1 MRGTV
6 LQYDDNAGAG
16 FISGDDGERYRFS
29 RADLQQLTP
38 LARGVPVDFRVD
50 GEDAR
55 EIFLLDAA
63 PDAPVLHLGAN
74 AQYSRPSSVG
84 PDVVEEDLSG
94 WDYFTRCLGFRYAV
108 FSGRA
113 RRSEYWYFTLFI
125 ALLMLC
131 IMLVGALF
139 VAADDTGGPVVLIG
153 LVAIVTIW
161 LFLPSLSVSVRRFH
175 DIGFS
180 GWFVLVQL
188 IPYIGTIILLVM
200 MMMPSE
206 KDRNRFGPASY
217 HRD

>member
-6 LQYDDNAGAG
+6 LQYDDNAGTG
-16 FISGDDGERYRFS
+16 FIGGDDGERYRFS

-50 GEDAR
+50 GGDAR

-63 PDAPVLHLGAN
+63 PDAPVLHLGAT

-94 WDYFTRCLGFRYAV
+94 WDYFTRCLGSRYVV

-131 IMLVGALF
+131 IMFVGALF
-139 VAADDTGGPVVLIG
+139 VAADDTGGPIILIA
-153 LVAIVTIW
+153 LIVIVTIW

-175 DIGFS
+175 DIGLS

-200 MMMPSE
+200 MLMPSE